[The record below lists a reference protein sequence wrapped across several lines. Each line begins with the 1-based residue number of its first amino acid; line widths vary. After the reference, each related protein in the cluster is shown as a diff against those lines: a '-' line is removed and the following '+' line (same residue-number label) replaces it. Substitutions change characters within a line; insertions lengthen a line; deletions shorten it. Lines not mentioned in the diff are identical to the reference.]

1 MISKKLIIVAN
12 MQLDLLIEINVKT
25 FLVSTNI
32 TFIIDIQKYT
42 KNNPK

>member
-32 TFIIDIQKYT
+32 TFYYRYT
-42 KNNPK
+42 KIYKI

>member
-25 FLVSTNI
+25 FFSFYKYNI
-32 TFIIDIQKYT
+32 LL
-42 KNNPK
+42 